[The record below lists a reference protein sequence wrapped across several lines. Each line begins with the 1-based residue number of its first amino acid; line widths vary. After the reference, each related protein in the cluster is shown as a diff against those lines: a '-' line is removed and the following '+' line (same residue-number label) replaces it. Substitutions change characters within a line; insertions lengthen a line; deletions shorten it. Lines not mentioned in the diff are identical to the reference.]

1 MNRTYQKTL
10 LLAVI
15 CFSLMLLL
23 GSVALAQEPGTLP
36 TTGASNRAYEY
47 ITALDKLR
55 AMNTNAPA
63 PMLAHPEVY
72 EFSSDLQRLNALAVR
87 GPAYMTNGAYG
98 YITELDN
105 LRAMRVNE

>member
-1 MNRTYQKTL
+1 MNRIYKTFWL
-10 LLAVI
+10 IVI

-23 GSVALAQEPGTLP
+23 GSVALAQEPGALP
-36 TTGASNRAYEY
+36 ATGASNRAYEY
-47 ITALDKLR
+47 ITELDGLR
-55 AMNTNAPA
+55 AMSTNAPA

-87 GPAYMTNGAYG
+87 EPAYMTNGAYG
-98 YITELDN
+98 YITELAN